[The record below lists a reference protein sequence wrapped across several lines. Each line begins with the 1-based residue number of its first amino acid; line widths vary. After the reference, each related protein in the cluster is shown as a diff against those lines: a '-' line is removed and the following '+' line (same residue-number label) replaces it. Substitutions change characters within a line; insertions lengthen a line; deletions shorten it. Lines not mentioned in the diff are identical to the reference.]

1 MIYWGKQST
10 GEDHLLMGVLVTHKG
25 AFLVI
30 LTYEEVSDD
39 VYSIWGK
46 WLTMEFDVILI
57 YEEAFYDV

>member
-1 MIYWGKQST
+1 
-10 GEDHLLMGVLVTHKG
+10 MGVLVTHKG
-25 AFLVI
+25 ALLVI
-30 LTYEEVSDD
+30 LTYEEVSN